1 MISDRLRA
9 ALGAGAIIES
19 DGDDAMVRVDDVDR
33 RYRDAI
39 KSGARPLTSP
49 TDEGS
54 RRVGVLRDRSENG
67 LLVRIWSP
75 LV

>member
-1 MISDRLRA
+1 MISERLRA
-9 ALGAGAIIES
+9 ALGATAIVECEGE
-19 DGDDAMVRVDDVDR
+19 DVVVRVDDVDR

-39 KSGARPLTSP
+39 KSGARPLASP

-54 RRVGVLRDRSENG
+54 RRVGVLRDASENG